1 MQSEKEALIAIDVL
15 LDPDATMLSKAEAAN
30 ARLRENFPKGYALDA
45 LHAPHISVLQ
55 RHVRARDLESIYA
68 AAQRVLET
76 ESLTALQLKTTGY
89 YYLPFSEQGMP
100 MGSAGIVIEPTQ
112 ELLRLQQKV
121 IDAVAP
127 FSESGGTPAAYIT
140 APENAPVLQQLIDY
154 VDSYVP
160 KRSGKNFNPHVT
172 VGVGREE
179 FLKQLKAEPFD
190 VLYLQS
196 RWCGGLPARRFR
208 DGGEKVMELDPKA
221 LSGHARGESH
231 AGTKAAEHQTKRDGR
246 SAAVLE

>member
-15 LDPDATMLSKAEAAN
+15 LDPDATMLSKAEATN

-45 LHAPHISVLQ
+45 LHAPHVSVLQ
-55 RHVRARDLESIYA
+55 RHVRARDLDSIYA
-68 AAQRVLET
+68 AVQRVFET

-89 YYLPFSEQGMP
+89 YYIPFSEQGMP
-100 MGSAGIVIEPTQ
+100 LGLAGIVIEPTP

-140 APENAPVLQQLIDY
+140 APENAHVLKQMIDY

-160 KRSGKNFNPHVT
+160 KQSGKNFNPHVT

-190 VLYLQS
+190 VFTFK
-196 RWCGGLPARRFR
+196 A
-208 DGGEKVMELDPKA
+208 DGVAIYQLGDFGTAAKKLWGWTPK
-221 LSGHARGESH
+221 R
-231 AGTKAAEHQTKRDGR
+231 
-246 SAAVLE
+246 

>member
-1 MQSEKEALIAIDVL
+1 MVGKMYLTLFFHAGVVPANRLKVKEGKKTMQSEKEALIAIDVL

-68 AAQRVLET
+68 AVQRVLET

-89 YYLPFSEQGMP
+89 YYLPFAEQGMP

-140 APENAPVLQQLIDY
+140 APENA
-154 VDSYVP
+154 
-160 KRSGKNFNPHVT
+160 
-172 VGVGREE
+172 
-179 FLKQLKAEPFD
+179 
-190 VLYLQS
+190 LY
-196 RWCGGLPARRFR
+196 
-208 DGGEKVMELDPKA
+208 
-221 LSGHARGESH
+221 
-231 AGTKAAEHQTKRDGR
+231 
-246 SAAVLE
+246 